1 ALNTISDGFA
11 VRGEIELDIGF
22 RLFDFTFD
30 SSRAVFERP
39 IVIQTECRRRG
50 NQGTIRK
57 PYLERKIFHRLDF
70 EGESTQVD
78 IRQFTV
84 AACGEQSRRGE
95 TSSEDIVG
103 RRQACTDLL
112 DITTVSAR
120 KNNAVFLIDHPF
132 SRNSVFEFVI
142 VETVRRVALNPPFI
156 VRTEVSAASCPDA
169 DTFNFIVS
177 ES

>member
-1 ALNTISDGFA
+1 
-11 VRGEIELDIGF
+11 
-22 RLFDFTFD
+22 
-30 SSRAVFERP
+30 
-39 IVIQTECRRRG
+39 
-50 NQGTIRK
+50 
-57 PYLERKIFHRLDF
+57 
-70 EGESTQVD
+70 
-78 IRQFTV
+78 TV

-112 DITTVSAR
+112 HIATVSAR
-120 KNNAVFLIDHPF
+120 KNDAVLLIDHPF
-132 SRNSVFEFVI
+132 SGNSVFEFVI

-177 ES
+177 ESRVNRTVVKVSDIDVTASKNFHKTRQSAELLHGLKRVEHLVNARFI